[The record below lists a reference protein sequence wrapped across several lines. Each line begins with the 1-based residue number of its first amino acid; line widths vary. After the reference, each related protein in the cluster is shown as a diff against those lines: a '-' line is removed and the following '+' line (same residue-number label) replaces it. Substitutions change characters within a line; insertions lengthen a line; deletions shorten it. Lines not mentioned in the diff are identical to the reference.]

1 MGKKIPMWQI
11 AIIFAVIIISMGY
24 TIIAYDGYIHIPL
37 LFSGIVAAIIAKIN
51 GYKWNFLEAGVL
63 NSINQA
69 MQACFILMIVGMLIA
84 SWISGGVIQTM
95 IYYGLMILNPSVFLL
110 ATCLICCVVSLATGS
125 SWTTAGTVGIA
136 LIGIGAGLGMPMAMT
151 GGAIISGAYFGDKM
165 SPLSDTTNLAPAVA
179 GTTLFEHIR
188 HMVYTVTPSLIIAL
202 IIYAILGMGHSGSA
216 DVSEVELLMTSL
228 KDNFVISPLLLI
240 PPVCV
245 ILMVVFKIPAVPG
258 LLFGVVL
265 GVLCSGLLQGDDI
278 MAVSVY
284 NLYDGYVSETG
295 NVFLDDLLTRGGIAS
310 MFYAISIVF
319 CAMFLGGILEAS
331 NVLRTLCE
339 LLLKLAKGTGSLVAI
354 VVFSCIAINITCAD
368 QYVAIV
374 LPGKMY
380 KQEFENRRL
389 RNKNLSRILEDAGT
403 MTSSLVPWSTCGA
416 YMSTT
421 LGINTLTY
429 LPYAFL
435 NLLNPLVSIFYGIT
449 GITMEKMTDEEYQA
463 VMKEREIEAA
473 LAAKAVEA

>member
-1 MGKKIPMWQI
+1 MWQI

-449 GITMEKMTDEEYQA
+449 GSINK
-463 VMKEREIEAA
+463 V
-473 LAAKAVEA
+473 